1 LNHSHKPDTGRK
13 VGLVLT
19 DSSAASP
26 VGIQSLRTVARQ
38 HAAYFNCSDCQRGF
52 PQSSNMSAEL
62 ATWMLDTLV
71 HLAGHWSILTA
82 PDTTDED

>member
-1 LNHSHKPDTGRK
+1 MSHSHEPVTGRK

-38 HAAYFNCSDCQRGF
+38 HAAYFNCSDCQKGF
-52 PQSSNMSAEL
+52 PQSSNMSVEL

-71 HLAGHWSILTA
+71 HLAGHWRTLTTL
-82 PDTTDED
+82 DGTE

>member
-1 LNHSHKPDTGRK
+1 MSHSHEPDTGRK

-38 HAAYFNCSDCQRGF
+38 HAAYFNCSDCQKGF
-52 PQSSNMSAEL
+52 PQSSNMSVEL
-62 ATWMLDTLV
+62 AIWMLDTLA
-71 HLAGHWSILTA
+71 HLAGHWRTLTA
-82 PDTTDED
+82 PDGTE